1 MRRHTTF
8 RVFVALVVTLAV
20 LAVCISPLVDIP
32 KTVLRAKQL
41 AQLILLAL
49 VCLTTAS
56 AGIRPLAESTEVFH
70 GSDSVPPVPSSC
82 AERILPLL
90 C

>member
-20 LAVCISPLVDIP
+20 LAVCISLVDIP
-32 KTVLRAKQL
+32 KTVLRAKRL

-56 AGIRPLAESTEVFH
+56 AGIRPLTESFEVLQA
-70 GSDSVPPVPSSC
+70 SDSAPLTTSSC